1 MLSNQNLPSADD
13 IVMALKPTSA
23 CCAALGK
30 GGTKPEL
37 VEFTEQAVGSRRQ
50 RLWELSGGAHCPVI
64 GVCVPMDTLRRI
76 ASKLLVGVAALDDYL
91 LHVEAVAHSKRRSPL
106 AEALQ
111 RALDQRFVSAL
122 RQTAALKT
130 TDSLAAWWQQHR
142 TKTQCNTPSNVDL
155 PGALWATLTHPRCDS
170 LLSDKVL
177 GEVHMIQHQV
187 GVAQR
192 TDQAQLSQSTQQV
205 IDLKRELEALQ
216 QRAQKQASENARAA
230 MQQQAQLMQLRCD
243 VMSRDTQL
251 AALEDD
257 LQTLRASTPQLK
269 SRIELTRESDR
280 QKNRIVDLE
289 RALTQAK
296 DQVQIQVSATE
307 EALAAFALHRAQ
319 AEREAASHATRHA
332 GSHTAAALPATEE
345 STATLTDRAVL
356 CVGGR
361 PASVP
366 LYRHIVEKTGGRFL
380 HHDGGE
386 QESQTRLDA
395 TLAAADL
402 VICQTGCI
410 SHGAYWRVKD
420 HCKRHGKP
428 CVFVE
433 NPGSASLRRA
443 LAEFQ
448 PVVLD

>member
-1 MLSNQNLPSADD
+1 MQSNTNLPSDVDHASDNA
-13 IVMALKPTSA
+13 ITLKPTSA
-23 CCAALGK
+23 CCAAMGAT
-30 GGTKPEL
+30 GSKPEFH
-37 VEFTEQAVGSRRQ
+37 EFVDHSAGSRRQ
-50 RLWELSGGAHCPVI
+50 RLWELSSGAHCPVI
-64 GVCVPMDTLRRI
+64 GVCIAIDSLRRV
-76 ASKLLVGVAALDDYL
+76 ATKLLVGVAELDDYQ
-91 LHVEAVAHSKRRSPL
+91 LHCEAIAHSKRRSPL

-111 RALDQRFVSAL
+111 NALDQRYATAL
-122 RQTAALKT
+122 RKTAALKT
-130 TDSLAAWWQQHR
+130 TEALATWWQQSSLVA
-142 TKTQCNTPSNVDL
+142 QPGSDL

-187 GVAQR
+187 GVVQR
-192 TDQAQLSQSTQQV
+192 TDHAQLSQSTQQ
-205 IDLKRELEALQ
+205 IAALKTELQALQ
-216 QRAQKQASENARAA
+216 QRLQKQASEHAKGGA
-230 MQQQAQLMQLRCD
+230 QQQAQMMILRCD
-243 VMSRDTQL
+243 LVTRDTL
-251 AALEDD
+251 IAALRDD
-257 LQTLRASTPQLK
+257 LEALQASTPQLK
-269 SRIELTRESDR
+269 SRLDLTRESDR

-307 EALAAFALHRAQ
+307 EALAAFALHRAHTGP
-319 AEREAASHATRHA
+319 EAASQ
-332 GSHTAAALPATEE
+332 STASAVAALPAVNEP
-345 STATLTDRAVL
+345 TATLTDRAVL

-366 LYRHIVEKTGGRFL
+366 LYRHIIEKTGGRFL

-443 LAEFQ
+443 LAEFR
-448 PVVLD
+448 PVELR

>member
-1 MLSNQNLPSADD
+1 MLSNQTLLSADD

-30 GGTKPEL
+30 GGAKPEL
-37 VEFTEQAVGSRRQ
+37 CEFTEQPVGSRRQ
-50 RLWELSGGAHCPVI
+50 RLWELSSSAHCPVI

-76 ASKLLVGVAALDDYL
+76 ASKLLVGVAALDDYP

-130 TDSLAAWWQQHR
+130 TDSLAAWWQQHS
-142 TKTQCNTPSNVDL
+142 TQARCNTRNSIEL

-177 GEVHMIQHQV
+177 GEVHMIQHHV

-192 TDQAQLSQSTQQV
+192 TDQAQLTESTQQAA
-205 IDLKRELEALQ
+205 DLKRELQTLQ
-216 QRAQKQASENARAA
+216 QRAQKQASEHARAGV
-230 MQQQAQLMQLRCD
+230 QQQAQLMQLRCD

-251 AALEDD
+251 AALQDD

-269 SRIELTRESDR
+269 SRIDLTRESDR

-307 EALAAFALHRAQ
+307 EALAAFALHRA
-319 AEREAASHATRHA
+319 ASACDAPQNQPLGENTSSA
-332 GSHTAAALPATEE
+332 KADEPVT
-345 STATLTDRAVL
+345 TLSDRAVL

-448 PVVLD
+448 PAELR

>member
-13 IVMALKPTSA
+13 IVMTLKPTSA

-37 VEFTEQAVGSRRQ
+37 FEFTEQAVGSRRQ

-76 ASKLLVGVAALDDYL
+76 ASKLLVGVAALDDYP
-91 LHVEAVAHSKRRSPL
+91 LHCEAIAHSKRRSPL

-111 RALDQRFVSAL
+111 RTLDQRFVSAL

-130 TDSLAAWWQQHR
+130 TSALAAWWHQHR
-142 TKTQCNTPSNVDL
+142 TQTHCTKPSDIDL
-155 PGALWATLTHPRCDS
+155 PGALWATLTHPRCDT

-187 GVAQR
+187 GVVQR
-192 TDQAQLSQSTQQV
+192 TDHAQLSQSTQK
-205 IDLKRELEALQ
+205 IANLKAELQAMQ
-216 QRAQKQASENARAA
+216 QRLQKQASEHARGGA
-230 MQQQAQLMQLRCD
+230 QQQAQMMKLRCD
-243 VMSRDTQL
+243 LVTRDTL
-251 AALEDD
+251 IAALRDD
-257 LQTLRASTPQLK
+257 LEALHASTPQLK
-269 SRIELTRESDR
+269 SRVDLTRESDR

-296 DQVQIQVSATE
+296 DQVQIQVNATE
-307 EALAAFALHRAQ
+307 EALAAFALQH
-319 AEREAASHATRHA
+319 AASARDATQIEPPSEITSSA
-332 GSHTAAALPATEE
+332 KSIELA
-345 STATLTDRAVL
+345 ATLSDRAVL

-443 LAEFQ
+443 LAELQ
-448 PVVLD
+448 PAMPI

>member
-13 IVMALKPTSA
+13 IVMALRPTSA
-23 CCAALGK
+23 CCAALGT
-30 GGTKPEL
+30 GGVVPEL
-37 VEFTEQAVGSRRQ
+37 CEFTETSVGSRRQ
-50 RLWELSGGAHCPVI
+50 RLWELSSGAHCPVI
-64 GVCVPMDTLRRI
+64 GVCVTMDTLRRI
-76 ASKLLVGVAALDDYL
+76 TSKLLVGAAALDDYA
-91 LHVEAVAHSKRRSPL
+91 LHVEAIAHSKRRSPL
-106 AEALQ
+106 AQALQ
-111 RALDQRFVSAL
+111 RALDQRFVLAL
-122 RQTAALKT
+122 RQSAALKT
-130 TDSLAAWWQQHR
+130 TEVLAQWWQAH
-142 TKTQCNTPSNVDL
+142 KPIDL
-155 PGALWATLTHPRCDS
+155 PGALWATLTHPRCDAF
-170 LLSDKVL
+170 LSDKVL

-192 TDQAQLSQSTQQV
+192 TDQAQLQHSAQQ
-205 IDLKRELEALQ
+205 IATLKRQLEALQ
-216 QRAQKQASENARAA
+216 QRAQKQASDHARAA
-230 MQQQAQLMQLRCD
+230 ALQQAQLMQLRCD

-251 AALEDD
+251 AALQEE
-257 LQTLRASTPQLK
+257 LEALRASTPQLK
-269 SRIELTRESDR
+269 TRVDLTRESDR

-296 DQVQIQVSATE
+296 DQVLVQVRATE
-307 EALAAFALHRAQ
+307 EALAAFALHRVQ
-319 AEREAASHATRHA
+319 TEREAASQPTRQFTTA
-332 GSHTAAALPATEE
+332 PAAADE

-386 QESQTRLDA
+386 QESQNRLDA

-420 HCKRHGKP
+420 HCKRHSKP

-448 PVVLD
+448 PTTPN

>member
-30 GGTKPEL
+30 GDTKPEL
-37 VEFTEQAVGSRRQ
+37 FEFTEQAVGSRRQ
-50 RLWELSGGAHCPVI
+50 RLWELSSTAHCPVI
-64 GVCVPMDTLRRI
+64 GVCIAIDSLRRV
-76 ASKLLVGVAALDDYL
+76 ATKLLVGAAELDDYQ
-91 LHVEAVAHSKRRSPL
+91 LHCEAIAHSKRRSPL

-111 RALDQRFVSAL
+111 NALDQRYATAV
-122 RQTAALKT
+122 RKTAALKT
-130 TDSLAAWWQQHR
+130 TEALATWWHQSSVVAQ
-142 TKTQCNTPSNVDL
+142 PGSDL

-170 LLSDKVL
+170 LLAHKVL

-187 GVAQR
+187 GVVQR
-192 TDQAQLSQSTQQV
+192 TDHAQLSQSTQQLAA
-205 IDLKRELEALQ
+205 LKTELQALQ
-216 QRAQKQASENARAA
+216 QRLQKQASEHARNGA
-230 MQQQAQLMQLRCD
+230 QQQAQMMKLRCD
-243 VMSRDTQL
+243 LVTRDTL
-251 AALEDD
+251 IAALRDD
-257 LQTLRASTPQLK
+257 LEALHASTPQLK
-269 SRIELTRESDR
+269 SRLDLTREGDR

-307 EALAAFALHRAQ
+307 EALAAFALQR
-319 AEREAASHATRHA
+319 AASARDATQ
-332 GSHTAAALPATEE
+332 AAQFGENVSSAKSDEPA
-345 STATLTDRAVL
+345 ATLSDRAVL

-448 PVVLD
+448 PVVLS